1 MYIDR
6 SIDICLEE
14 WAAESGRKP
23 LLLRGARQIGKTT
36 AVRHLAEK
44 FDSFV
49 EVNFEED
56 DGVAAIFDRDF
67 DIRRILSAIET
78 HKDTKI
84 DQGRT
89 LLFLDEIQ
97 LCPRAISSL
106 RYFYEKF
113 PDLHV
118 VATGSLLEFAFG
130 DISDFGVGRIR
141 NAFMHPLS
149 FAEFVS
155 AMGGGIA
162 LGHAR
167 EASFESPF
175 FDGGHEKML
184 EYLKTFMIV
193 GGMPAAVRKYIETG
207 SLLAAQRQHRD
218 ILVSLRS
225 DFGKYKKRIPA
236 SRILSTFQSV
246 LDQAGEKFTFSD
258 SEAGIDYRQA
268 KECTTLLEMARL
280 VYRIDATNANGIP
293 LGGDLKKRDC
303 KYLPLD
309 TGLYLTAAGLDLS
322 SWILDP
328 PAKFVNRGKLA
339 EMFVALELAK
349 SGSPLDE
356 KRLFYWHR
364 EARNSNAEVDNIVQF
379 RNRVLPIEV
388 KSGRKGSMTS
398 LRMLMEAKNLSL
410 AVRTSEENF
419 GIIDGKVY
427 VIPLYMI
434 GEYER
439 ILRAAS
445 LGNDD
450 L

>member
-1 MYIDR
+1 MYINR
-6 SIDICLEE
+6 SIDTCFEE
-14 WAAESGRKP
+14 WAAESDRKP

-36 AVRHLAEK
+36 AVRHLAGK

-49 EVNFEED
+49 EINFEEEE
-56 DGVAAIFDRDF
+56 GVMAIFDRDL
-67 DIRRILSAIET
+67 DVNRILSAIET
-78 HKDTKI
+78 HKDVKI
-84 DQGRT
+84 EPGKT

-97 LCPRAISSL
+97 LCPRAIASL
-106 RYFYEKF
+106 RYFYEKL
-113 PDLHV
+113 PALHV
-118 VATGSLLEFAFG
+118 VATGSLLEFAF
-130 DISDFGVGRIR
+130 SDMAEFGVGRIR
-141 NAFMHPLS
+141 NLFMHPLS

-155 AMGGGIA
+155 AIGGGVA

-167 EASFESPF
+167 EASPSSPF

-184 EYLKTFMIV
+184 ERLKTFMIV

-207 SLLAAQRQHRD
+207 SLLEAQRQHRD

-236 SRILSTFQSV
+236 SRILSIFQSV
-246 LDQAGEKFTFSD
+246 LDQTGEKFTFTD

-268 KECTTLLEMARL
+268 KECTALLEMARL
-280 VYRIDATNANGIP
+280 VYRIDATHANGIP
-293 LGGDLKKRDC
+293 LGGDVKKKDC
-303 KYLPLD
+303 KFLPLD

-322 SWILDP
+322 TWILDP
-328 PAKFVNRGKLA
+328 PAKFVNRGRLA

-388 KSGRKGSMTS
+388 KSGRRGSMTS
-398 LRMLMEAKNLSL
+398 LRLLMAEKKLSF
-410 AVRTSEENF
+410 AIRTSEENF
-419 GIIDGKVY
+419 GVIDGKVY

-434 GEYER
+434 GEFER
-439 ILRAAS
+439 ILLAAGV
-445 LGNDD
+445 GNDD